1 MKDMQEKHCNDV
13 NRDGPHQ
20 KDGQVTTA
28 SILLP
33 LYLESTNCWVI
44 LKKLYGT
51 TTEIQIEIN
60 SFMKC
65 LIANYMMI
73 LSGIS
78 K

>member
-28 SILLP
+28 SILLS

-51 TTEIQIEIN
+51 TTEI
-60 SFMKC
+60 
-65 LIANYMMI
+65 
-73 LSGIS
+73 
-78 K
+78 